1 MRRDEIID
9 EIKSRLDIVDVI
21 SEYLHL
27 KKTGANFKGLCPFH
41 DEKTPSFTVSPSKQF
56 YYCFGCGESGDVIS
70 FLKKIENISFQEALK
85 TLSEKAGVKFDPKS
99 FDGKDEESEL
109 RSRLLAILNSARE
122 IYAETL
128 LESTEAMDYLLN
140 ERSLSMEI
148 IERFSLGYAPDTRD
162 YLLKRLLARG
172 YDEKLIR
179 DAGLAVGSQGGSHD
193 LMRNR
198 IVFPIFNPRGETI
211 GFGGRLM
218 PLPGDTVN
226 GLPKYI
232 NSPETPLFKKG
243 ENLFGYHQAK
253 DAIKKEGF
261 AIITEGYMD
270 VIMCH
275 QHGFSNVV
283 APLGTALTARQLRIL
298 KKLTERIILLFDGD
312 AAGIN
317 ATRRAIQ
324 IFIEENLR
332 PEILFLPHGEDPDS
346 FIRRYGPDEFR
357 RLFQRTEDF
366 IDFYLSKTSPPTWT
380 ETIKEI
386 IEIISKV
393 GDGIVRTEYIK
404 RLSERTG
411 IRESI
416 IFDEVL
422 KSSKK
427 TLKKQ
432 KISRG
437 MDDNI
442 LLLNNKRLREEELL
456 MAVIIHHP
464 QKTEFI
470 LKEIEDNDLEDPLLK
485 RIFFELREFTKHGR
499 EDEITS
505 LLDLLPPEGKKT
517 IATLILD
524 VTIDDE
530 DIDKLIMDC
539 LRGIKLRRLN
549 RRIEEAKKN
558 RDLLTLQELIR
569 ERKELLNTSLR
580 MVMK

>member
-1 MRRDEIID
+1 MRIDEIID

-70 FLKKIENISFQEALK
+70 FLKKIENVSFNEALRI
-85 TLSEKAGVKFDPKS
+85 LSERAGVKFDPKH
-99 FDGKDEESEL
+99 FDGKDEESEF
-109 RSRLLAILNSARE
+109 RSRLLAVLSSAKE

-128 LESTEAMDYLLN
+128 RESTRAMNYLLN

-148 IERFSLGYAPDTRD
+148 IERFSIGYAPDTKD
-162 YLLKRLLARG
+162 YLLKRLLQRG
-172 YDEKLIR
+172 YDERLIR
-179 DAGLAVGSQGGSHD
+179 DAGLTIGFQGGSYD
-193 LMRNR
+193 LLRNR

-218 PLPGDTVN
+218 PLPEDSVN
-226 GLPKYI
+226 ELPKYI

-283 APLGTALTARQLRIL
+283 APLGTALTPRQLRIL

-312 AAGIN
+312 TAGIN

-346 FIRRYGPDEFR
+346 FIRRYGPDEFK
-357 RLFQRTEDF
+357 RLFERTENL
-366 IDFYLSKTSPPTWT
+366 IDFYLSKTSPSLLT
-380 ETIKEI
+380 ETVKEI
-386 IEIISKV
+386 ISIISKV
-393 GDGIVRTEYIK
+393 EDGIIRAEYIR

-416 IFDEVL
+416 IFDEIL

-427 TLKKQ
+427 TLKKK
-432 KISRG
+432 KIPLG
-437 MDDNI
+437 MDEST
-442 LLLNNKRLREEELL
+442 LLLKNKRLREEELL

-464 QKTEFI
+464 DKTEFI
-470 LKEIEDNDLEDPLLK
+470 LREIEDNDVEDPILK

-499 EDEITS
+499 ENEITS
-505 LLDLLPPEGKKT
+505 LLDLLPSEGKKT

-524 VTIDDE
+524 VMIDNE

-539 LRGIKLRRLN
+539 LKGIKLRRLN
-549 RRIEEAKKN
+549 RRVEEAKKN
-558 RDLLTLQELIR
+558 GDLLTLQELIR
-569 ERKELLNTSLR
+569 ERKELLNTSLK